1 MYQMLRVA
9 VALSSSDDNA
19 VRCVLPVLWMTS
31 CFPMTG
37 YMARDVSNIDVGAVL
52 KQVVR
57 ISNVSTTGATLFHLV
72 VVYNG
77 RKLRIGGEV

>member
-57 ISNVSTTGATLFHLV
+57 ISNVSTTGRHAV
-72 VVYNG
+72 SPC
-77 RKLRIGGEV
+77 RRI